1 MIHPAIIFPVVMG
14 YFTDLNLI
22 LIMNG
27 FMLTREW
34 TINQMNDKK
43 YGLIILMPG
52 LRGVCEGK
60 EMGKKSKYQKNLY
73 TINTK
78 GRIPSGS
85 F

>member
-60 EMGKKSKYQKNLY
+60 EMVEKIKVSEKSLHYQY
-73 TINTK
+73 K
-78 GRIPSGS
+78 GDDTQ
-85 F
+85 

>member
-1 MIHPAIIFPVVMG
+1 MVLG

-52 LRGVCEGK
+52 QRGVCEGK
-60 EMGKKSKYQKNLY
+60 EMGEKIKVSEKSLHYQY
-73 TINTK
+73 K
-78 GRIPSGS
+78 GDDT
-85 F
+85 